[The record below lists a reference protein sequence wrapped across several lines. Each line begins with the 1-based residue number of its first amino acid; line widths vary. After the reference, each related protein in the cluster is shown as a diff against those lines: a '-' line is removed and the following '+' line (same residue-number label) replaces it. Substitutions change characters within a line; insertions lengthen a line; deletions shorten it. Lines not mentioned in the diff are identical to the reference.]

1 MNGKILKIYSNDL
14 YGNVDDRQ
22 VVVFAVFMHI
32 KYMNRYVI
40 FTFKDEYEKNK
51 LYFGSV
57 HVKEN
62 SLVIFAIR
70 NEVFK
75 YVSEFINQYL
85 SSSINKEEY
94 EIKDISKIEKVE
106 LVSYNN
112 MECNDLLKLDELSI
126 SKEKYTQ
133 EVEDKDRKPVFL
145 YCLIIFLI
153 LLLGGLTY
161 LYLNPDAFMFEYKM
175 LNCNV
180 LEFNNQLDMSYN
192 KNTIVKFDNKDRV
205 NNIEIIDKYVFSS
218 NEIYQDFKV
227 NNRQNDYFN
236 IDGVYKYDDDNLE
249 LRIIYND
256 NSIIESYDE
265 MFGYLEKEGYD
276 CVEGKYYE

>member
-1 MNGKILKIYSNDL
+1 MNGKILKIHSNDL

-40 FTFKDEYEKNK
+40 FTFKDEYDKKK

-62 SLVIFAIR
+62 SLVIFAVR

-133 EVEDKDRKPVFL
+133 EVEYKERKPVFL
-145 YCLIIFLI
+145 YCLFIFLV

-161 LYLNPDAFMFEYKM
+161 FYLNPDAFMFEYKM

-205 NNIEIIDKYVFSS
+205 NSIEIIDKYVFSS
-218 NEIYQDFKV
+218 NEIYQDFKI

-236 IDGVYKYDDDNLE
+236 IDGLYKYDDDNLE

>member
-1 MNGKILKIYSNDL
+1 MNGKIIKIYSNDL